1 MAVAGIFAK
10 KLSEY
15 VDRLALTVVSSTLS
29 SPSKL
34 RRKYGAGAV
43 TRVSAVYVELGMFWP
58 LLPDT
63 LNEWVAAPAPTE
75 TVAPV
80 YVAEPTAEGFA
91 YVNVMALG
99 IVAIVYD
106 PLYPPVIPVIP
117 ATFIV
122 WPTIR
127 PAVETTVKVTVVV
140 PAPETMLI
148 LMGTTKGGNWASF
161 SRIEITFW

>member
-1 MAVAGIFAK
+1 
-10 KLSEY
+10 
-15 VDRLALTVVSSTLS
+15 
-29 SPSKL
+29 
-34 RRKYGAGAV
+34 
-43 TRVSAVYVELGMFWP
+43 MFWP
-58 LLPDT
+58 LL
-63 LNEWVAAPAPTE
+63 VAAPKEWVDAPPPTE

-80 YVAEPTAEGFA
+80 YVAEPACKGFA
-91 YVNVMALG
+91 YVNVVALG

-106 PLYPPVIPVIP
+106 PLYPPVTPVIP

-140 PAPETMLI
+140 PVPETMLI

-161 SRIEITFW
+161 RRMEVTHG